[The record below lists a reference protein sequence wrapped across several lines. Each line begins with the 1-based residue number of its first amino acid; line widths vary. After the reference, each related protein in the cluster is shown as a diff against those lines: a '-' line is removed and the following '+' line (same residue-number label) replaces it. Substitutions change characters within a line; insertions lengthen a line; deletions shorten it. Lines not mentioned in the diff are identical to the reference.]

1 MVNGEEKLLRLK
13 KKQKVFE
20 IGKAKIG
27 GRPGELPTVLV
38 GNVFYKG
45 MPEVINHRK
54 GTIDKKAVAN
64 WLDISEALSDR
75 SGVPHILDVMSMY
88 PEAVRNYILYVS
100 EKTDSPFMVDGANPE
115 TRIAA
120 LDLIKEI
127 GLQERVVFNG
137 IDTKTVREELE
148 AIQDS
153 NVKAAVIIA
162 YNETDY
168 SPEGRLSVLRSSND
182 HEGLLDVAER
192 AGIENALVDTVVFD
206 VPSISYAAE
215 AIKLVKKEL
224 GYPAGC
230 SPANATYLWKS
241 KLKDSIMREGFAASN
256 VSAHTIAQCSG
267 ADFLI
272 YGPIKQVKNMIP
284 AVAINDAII
293 AYFAQR
299 QWGTKPMV
307 KDHPLYKIF

>member
-1 MVNGEEKLLRLK
+1 MY
-13 KKQKVFE
+13 E

-45 MPEVINHRK
+45 MPEVINHRN
-54 GTIDKKAVAN
+54 GTFDKKAVTS
-64 WLDISEALSDR
+64 WLDISGALSDS
-75 SGVPHILDVMSMY
+75 SGVPHILDIMAMY
-88 PEAVRNYILYVS
+88 PEAVKNYIVFIS
-100 EKTDSPFMVDGANPE
+100 ETTDSAFMIDGANSE

-120 LDLIKEI
+120 LNLIKEI
-127 GLQERVVFNG
+127 GLQEQVIFNG
-137 IDTKTVREELE
+137 IDTKTVCEELE

-153 NVKAAVIIA
+153 KVEAAVIIA

-168 SPEGRLSVLRSSND
+168 SPEGRLSVLRRSDD
-182 HEGLLDVAER
+182 HDGLLNVAER
-192 AGIENALVDTVVFD
+192 AGIRKVLVDTVVFD

-215 AIKLVKKEL
+215 AIKLVKSQL

-241 KLKDSIMREGFAASN
+241 KLEDSLMREGFAASN
-256 VSAHTIAQCSG
+256 VSAHTIPQCSG

-272 YGPIKQVKNMIP
+272 YGPIKQVKSMIP
-284 AVAINDAII
+284 ATAINDAII

-299 QWGTKPMV
+299 QWGIKPMV
-307 KDHPLYKIF
+307 KTHPLYKIL